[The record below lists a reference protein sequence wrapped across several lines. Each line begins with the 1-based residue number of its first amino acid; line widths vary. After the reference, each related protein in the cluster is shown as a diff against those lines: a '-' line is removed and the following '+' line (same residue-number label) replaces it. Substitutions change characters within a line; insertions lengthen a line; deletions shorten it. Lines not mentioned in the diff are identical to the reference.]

1 MYLIDE
7 LDIPPHALLVVL
19 VVKLHTRW
27 RRSALFARGLMRLF
41 PAISARKGADE
52 RKVGFFFKTSK
63 RRRSTCGTFGNCPFP
78 YRLPTAIP
86 AYLFQQA
93 EVFEPADS
101 ASPLDSAAAIRAEPQ
116 FQEHRRTRTV
126 AEFPRLPP
134 PQSV

>member
-52 RKVGFFFKTSK
+52 RKVGFSQKH
-63 RRRSTCGTFGNCPFP
+63 RD
-78 YRLPTAIP
+78 A
-86 AYLFQQA
+86 A
-93 EVFEPADS
+93 EVHAELSGTAHSGTGYPWISLRACSNRWEFFESADS
-101 ASPLDSAAAIRAEPQ
+101 ASLLDAATVIRAEPQ

-126 AEFPRLPP
+126 VEPPRTG
-134 PQSV
+134 

>member
-52 RKVGFFFKTSK
+52 RKVGFSQNIETPQKYMRNFRKLSVPIQTAHGYPCAPV
-63 RRRSTCGTFGNCPFP
+63 STGGSF
-78 YRLPTAIP
+78 
-86 AYLFQQA
+86 
-93 EVFEPADS
+93 
-101 ASPLDSAAAIRAEPQ
+101 
-116 FQEHRRTRTV
+116 
-126 AEFPRLPP
+126 
-134 PQSV
+134 